1 MLPSNYALEMPL
13 TELRTAELL
22 VVTTL
27 RLYAASWR
35 ERDRL
40 KWQSGLSAAGL
51 DGEATDAFSDFF
63 AIVAATA
70 RRKLDVGCPHCQ
82 ILSPDEGLFLQLVG
96 SLQRRRTREA
106 AIILDDWI
114 APEAPSHGLALIGT
128 FADALARSG
137 LIIPPRHT
145 ALCAASALHQSG
157 FALLH

>member
-1 MLPSNYALEMPL
+1 MLPSNYAFEMPL
-13 TELRTAELL
+13 AELRTAELL

-35 ERDRL
+35 ERDRR
-40 KWQSGLSAAGL
+40 KWQGGLSAAGL
-51 DGEATDAFSDFF
+51 DGEATEAFADFF

-106 AIILDDWI
+106 AVILEDWI
-114 APEAPSHGLALIGT
+114 APDAPLHGLTLIGT
-128 FADALARSG
+128 FAEALARSG
-137 LIIPPRHT
+137 LIIPPRQA
-145 ALCAASALHQSG
+145 ALCAAPVLNQSG
-157 FALLH
+157 FARLH